1 MGRISRLERLRI
13 PTYDNE
19 QQIILGVVEVD
30 EEKCTGCGK
39 CATICPGKALYIEGI
54 GKNKKAKMEPV
65 FPQCM
70 ACNDCAAICE
80 QGACKVVRPYEF
92 SYFYKTIDRGEFIGP
107 RTFQ

>member
-1 MGRISRLERLRI
+1 MGNISIGERLRI

-19 QQIILGVVEVD
+19 AHITLGNIVVD
-30 EEKCTGCGK
+30 EEKCNGCGT
-39 CATICPGKALYIEGI
+39 CAVVCPGKAIYIEGI

-80 QGACKVVRPYEF
+80 KDAIRTTQGCEF
-92 SYFYKTIDRGEFIGP
+92 TMYYKTIDRGELLGP
-107 RTFQ
+107 RTF